1 MKAGLVIETIKSIK
15 QTAIDKQMYELASNL
30 REIEREL
37 CQFLVFC
44 KNDTY
49 TYEDEVQ
56 VSHFTVLLQSCL
68 IGLPD
73 DQRLLLTPIIREL
86 KLSQLL

>member
-1 MKAGLVIETIKSIK
+1 MKAELVISTIKDIK
-15 QTAIDKQMYELASNL
+15 NTAIDKQMYELASNL

-37 CQFLVFC
+37 S
-44 KNDTY
+44 NTY
-49 TYEDEVQ
+49 IYEDEVQ

-73 DQRLLLTPIIREL
+73 DQRLLLTPIVREL

>member
-1 MKAGLVIETIKSIK
+1 MKAGLIISTIKDIK
-15 QTAIDKQMYELASNL
+15 QTAIDKQMYELAKNL
-30 REIEREL
+30 REVEREL
-37 CQFLVFC
+37 S
-44 KNDTY
+44 NTY
-49 TYEDEVQ
+49 IYENEVK

>member
-1 MKAGLVIETIKSIK
+1 MKAKLVIETIKSIK
-15 QTAIDKQMYELASNL
+15 QTAIDKQMYSLAVNL
-30 REIEREL
+30 RTIEREL
-37 CQFLVFC
+37 ES
-44 KNDTY
+44 K
-49 TYEDEVQ
+49 YESEEQVE
-56 VSHFTVLLQSCL
+56 VSHFTTLLQSCL

>member
-1 MKAGLVIETIKSIK
+1 MKAGLVIDIIQEIKN
-15 QTAIDKQMYELASNL
+15 TAAKKKLYQLFLNLKNIQEELKKKYS
-30 REIEREL
+30 
-37 CQFLVFC
+37 
-44 KNDTY
+44 DD
-49 TYEDEVQ
+49 DEVDVNQ
-56 VSHFTVLLQSCL
+56 FTILLQTCL

>member
-1 MKAGLVIETIKSIK
+1 MKSGLVIETIKSIK

-37 CQFLVFC
+37 S
-44 KNDTY
+44 NAY
-49 TYEDEVQ
+49 IYEEQVE

>member
-1 MKAGLVIETIKSIK
+1 MKAKLVIETINSIK
-15 QTAIDKQMYELASNL
+15 QTAIDKQMYSLAANL
-30 REIEREL
+30 RTIEREL
-37 CQFLVFC
+37 ES
-44 KNDTY
+44 KY
-49 TYEDEVQ
+49 KSEDQVE

-73 DQRLLLTPIIREL
+73 EQILLLTPIIREL

>member
-1 MKAGLVIETIKSIK
+1 MKSGLVIETIKSIK
-15 QTAIDKQMYELASNL
+15 QTAIDKQMYHLAKNL
-30 REIEREL
+30 RDIEREL
-37 CQFLVFC
+37 S
-44 KNDTY
+44 NTY

-86 KLSQLL
+86 KLSQIIK

>member
-1 MKAGLVIETIKSIK
+1 MKAGFVISTIKDIK
-15 QTAIDKQMYELASNL
+15 QTAIEKQMYELASNL

-37 CQFLVFC
+37 S
-44 KNDTY
+44 NAY
-49 TYEDEVQ
+49 IYEDEVK

>member
-1 MKAGLVIETIKSIK
+1 MKAGLVISVIKDIK
-15 QTAIDKQMYELASNL
+15 QTAIEKQMYELAKNL
-30 REIEREL
+30 REVEREL
-37 CQFLVFC
+37 S
-44 KNDTY
+44 NTY
-49 TYEDEVQ
+49 IYEDEVK

>member
-1 MKAGLVIETIKSIK
+1 LIETIKIIK
-15 QTAIDKQMYELASNL
+15 QTAVDKQMYELASNL
-30 REIEREL
+30 RKVEREL
-37 CQFLVFC
+37 SYNYIF
-44 KNDTY
+44 
-49 TYEDEVQ
+49 EDEVN

-68 IGLPD
+68 VGLPD

>member
-15 QTAIDKQMYELASNL
+15 QTAINKQMYELASNL
-30 REIEREL
+30 REIESEL
-37 CQFLVFC
+37 S
-44 KNDTY
+44 NTY

-68 IGLPD
+68 IGIPD

>member
-1 MKAGLVIETIKSIK
+1 MKSGLVIETIKSIK

-37 CQFLVFC
+37 S
-44 KNDTY
+44 NTY

>member
-1 MKAGLVIETIKSIK
+1 MKSELVIETIKSIK
-15 QTAIDKQMYELASNL
+15 KTAIDKQMYSLAANL
-30 REIEREL
+30 RTIEREL
-37 CQFLVFC
+37 ES
-44 KNDTY
+44 KY
-49 TYEDEVQ
+49 KSEDQVE

-68 IGLPD
+68 IRLPD

>member
-1 MKAGLVIETIKSIK
+1 MKAGLVISVIKDIK
-15 QTAIDKQMYELASNL
+15 QTAIEKQMYELAKNL
-30 REIEREL
+30 RDIEREMES
-37 CQFLVFC
+37 
-44 KNDTY
+44 KY
-49 TYEDEVQ
+49 KSEDQ
-56 VSHFTVLLQSCL
+56 VKISHFTVLLQSCL

>member
-1 MKAGLVIETIKSIK
+1 MKAKLVIETIKSIK
-15 QTAIDKQMYELASNL
+15 QTAIDKQMYSLAANL
-30 REIEREL
+30 RTIEREL
-37 CQFLVFC
+37 ESKYKSEEQV
-44 KNDTY
+44 
-49 TYEDEVQ
+49 E

-73 DQRLLLTPIIREL
+73 EQILLLTPIIREL

>member
-1 MKAGLVIETIKSIK
+1 MKAGLVISTIKDIK
-15 QTAIDKQMYELASNL
+15 HTAIEKQMYELATNL

-37 CQFLVFC
+37 SNV
-44 KNDTY
+44 Y
-49 TYEDEVQ
+49 IYEDEVK

-86 KLSQLL
+86 KLSHLL

>member
-1 MKAGLVIETIKSIK
+1 MKSGLLIETIKSIK
-15 QTAIDKQMYELASNL
+15 QTAVDKQMYELASNL
-30 REIEREL
+30 RKVEREL
-37 CQFLVFC
+37 SYNYIF
-44 KNDTY
+44 
-49 TYEDEVQ
+49 EDEVN

-68 IGLPD
+68 VGLPD